1 VAEVEPLDTFDAGG
15 WTVRVMPSCARRD
28 LYELRLGDALPPSLR
43 ERLHERGELTGNDVL
58 WVLDVPG
65 RHRVTIARAIGRIVV
80 LPRMEPTRAQQRA
93 DVVDLVSWLRA
104 ALDGPSAAR

>member
-1 VAEVEPLDTFDAGG
+1 MGGEPLEVFEACG
-15 WTVRVMPSCARRD
+15 WTVLVLPSCARRD
-28 LYELRLGDALPPSLR
+28 LYELRLGVALPPALR
-43 ERLHERGELTGNDVL
+43 ERLRERGELTGNDVL

-65 RHRVTIARAIGRIVV
+65 RHRVTIARATGRIVV

-93 DVVDLVSWLRA
+93 DVVDLVSWLRG